1 MSCPTMVFT
10 MSAPCILV
18 YRSYHVICQANDP
31 LFSEPSGLLQGALN
45 QPPAQPSEPNH
56 CDAGVMLHGAT
67 EVPA

>member
-1 MSCPTMVFT
+1 MVFT

-45 QPPAQPSEPNH
+45 QPSGSALRAKSLLMP
-56 CDAGVMLHGAT
+56 GVMLHGAT